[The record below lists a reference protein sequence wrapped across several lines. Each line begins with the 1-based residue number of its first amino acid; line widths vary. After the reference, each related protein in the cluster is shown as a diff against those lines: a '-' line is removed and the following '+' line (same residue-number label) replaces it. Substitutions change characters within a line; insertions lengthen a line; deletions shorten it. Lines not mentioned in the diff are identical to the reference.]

1 MDGVTQGAP
10 VCHMQAYRRHIV
22 SEFLTDRHP
31 YLENINS
38 HLKHDDVSMAFGYRL
53 FPRLVEQLNDPSIGP
68 AKLVEA
74 LRTICDLA
82 SHQENKCQAI
92 SSDVVPAATNLLQHD
107 SIEVRRDAARAIS
120 CMALLLCGRNVMPTG
135 SSNMAKRVG
144 NAMIPGSTLHR
155 LSRLLLGCDDE
166 LVKMHVAEAFRTVA
180 RFRDGC
186 QQTVDE
192 GSAKA
197 IAQYLVATL
206 PELPAT
212 YCLSTCLRLL
222 LQTLAAVTMY
232 AQDAMRHLFGVG
244 LIARIVIFL
253 HRIPENHLLPAV
265 TEADSTATVWQA
277 LSVLWHCGNDVRGRR
292 EMLDADAVR
301 IITLY
306 LNHKDAKVRE
316 ATVCALNVISIETQG
331 KKEVLSF
338 SVNGLAQLLHSKNET
353 TYLHETCVQLCRCAS
368 ELPAFR
374 FAFARHILSSTWLLE
389 KIYGVASLSAVSP
402 LLESVEAQAV
412 RTEAAEVVL
421 YFLSRSPGCGD
432 EIRVPP
438 VAPMENLEDPAT
450 FCSEECTSIV
460 CNLLEI
466 LEFSKETA
474 FECLRALT
482 KTEKVRAEL
491 CELLAANQLGIGEE
505 MVMDLQMML

>member
-1 MDGVTQGAP
+1 
-10 VCHMQAYRRHIV
+10 
-22 SEFLTDRHP
+22 
-31 YLENINS
+31 
-38 HLKHDDVSMAFGYRL
+38 
-53 FPRLVEQLNDPSIGP
+53 
-68 AKLVEA
+68 
-74 LRTICDLA
+74 
-82 SHQENKCQAI
+82 
-92 SSDVVPAATNLLQHD
+92 
-107 SIEVRRDAARAIS
+107 
-120 CMALLLCGRNVMPTG
+120 
-135 SSNMAKRVG
+135 
-144 NAMIPGSTLHR
+144 
-155 LSRLLLGCDDE
+155 
-166 LVKMHVAEAFRTVA
+166 
-180 RFRDGC
+180 
-186 QQTVDE
+186 
-192 GSAKA
+192 
-197 IAQYLVATL
+197 
-206 PELPAT
+206 
-212 YCLSTCLRLL
+212 
-222 LQTLAAVTMY
+222 
-232 AQDAMRHLFGVG
+232 MRHLCGIG
-244 LIARIVIFL
+244 LIARIVTFL
-253 HRIPENHLLPAV
+253 HHIPENNVLPAV